1 MHIQVITG
9 EGPSGVTQQLKHL
22 KELQEWIGGA
32 NQMVHAEAYSVAGLV
47 EILEVRSATE
57 QELLVLECTREQIQ
71 AVLEWQSATD
81 EVFELE
87 NLVLHLVRQVQPTV
101 AGERR

>member
-9 EGPSGVTQQLKHL
+9 EGPNGVTQQLKHL

-71 AVLEWQSATD
+71 AVLEWQSAAD
-81 EVFELE
+81 EVIELE
-87 NLVLHLVRQVQPTV
+87 NLVLHLVRQVQPTT
-101 AGERR
+101 AGEGR